1 MCSSTSGFDSNV
13 DDSLSDEQTNQ
24 SEPHNETTSQ
34 TISVTQDEL
43 KFINKKRWFIK
54 LSNPKEQ
61 FIFREASIGLFSHL
75 IHILSF
81 GVSAFLFSSML
92 YFTYTPVAIPGVG
105 EFSDVLPLEKIT
117 HLLLISV
124 MIYYLIKLKQN
135 LKAYPVK
142 RYWFAMASNSFL
154 RATILNL
161 KYLIIVLLLFL
172 SFAAMKNI
180 DPTLMFEEFEQFQN
194 GKVYELF
201 LIMDSFISLIIVFY
215 SFRFCKKDL
224 K

>member
-1 MCSSTSGFDSNV
+1 MYSSTSDFDSNIN
-13 DDSLSDEQTNQ
+13 DSLSDEQTIQ
-24 SEPHNETTSQ
+24 PESHNETTSQ
-34 TISVTQDEL
+34 TISVTQDEI

-61 FIFREASIGLFSHL
+61 FVFREASIGLFSHL

-92 YFTYTPVAIPGVG
+92 YLSYTPVSITGVG

-124 MIYYLIKLKQN
+124 MIYYLIKLKKN
-135 LKAYPVK
+135 LKAYPIK

-154 RATILNL
+154 RAIILSV
-161 KYLIIVLLLFL
+161 KYLIIVLLLIL
-172 SFAAMKNI
+172 SFAAINNI
-180 DPTLMFEEFEQFQN
+180 DSILIFEQFEN
-194 GKVYELF
+194 SKGYELF
-201 LIMDSFISLIIVFY
+201 SIIDSFISLVIVCY
-215 SFRFCKKDL
+215 SFRFCKRDL

>member
-1 MCSSTSGFDSNV
+1 MSSSTSDFDSNV
-13 DDSLSDEQTNQ
+13 NDSFSEEQHLQ
-24 SEPHNETTSQ
+24 SESHNETTSQ

-54 LSNPKEQ
+54 LCNPKEQ
-61 FIFREASIGLFSHL
+61 FIFREASIGLFSHF

-81 GVSAFLFSSML
+81 GVSALLFASLL
-92 YFTYTPVAIPGVG
+92 YLTYTPVAISGVG
-105 EFSDVLPLEKIT
+105 EFSGVLPLEKIT

-135 LKAYPVK
+135 LKTYPIK

-154 RATILNL
+154 RVIILNL
-161 KYLIIVLLLFL
+161 KYLLVVFLLIF
-172 SFAAMKNI
+172 SFAAIENI
-180 DPTLMFEEFEQFQN
+180 DSTLIFEQFEN
-194 GKVYELF
+194 SKFYELF
-201 LIMDSFISLIIVFY
+201 SIVDSFISLVIVFY

>member
-1 MCSSTSGFDSNV
+1 MHSNTSNFDSKIN
-13 DDSLSDEQTNQ
+13 DSLNDEQT
-24 SEPHNETTSQ
+24 STAESHHEITSHK
-34 TISVTQDEL
+34 ISVTQDEL
-43 KFINKKRWFIK
+43 KFINKKRWLIK

-75 IHILSF
+75 IHIISF
-81 GVSAFLFSSML
+81 GVSAFLFVSLL
-92 YFTYTPVAIPGVG
+92 YLSYTPVSITGVG

-124 MIYYLIKLKQN
+124 IIYYLIKLKQN
-135 LKAYPVK
+135 LKAYPIK

-154 RATILNL
+154 RAIILSI
-161 KYLIIVLLLFL
+161 KYLIILLLLIL
-172 SFAAMKNI
+172 SFAVIKNI
-180 DPTLMFEEFEQFQN
+180 EPTLIFEQFEN
-194 GKVYELF
+194 SKAYELF
-201 LIMDSFISLIIVFY
+201 SIIDSFISLVIVCY

>member
-1 MCSSTSGFDSNV
+1 MCSSTSDFDSNV
-13 DDSLSDEQTNQ
+13 NDSLSDEQTIQ
-24 SEPHNETTSQ
+24 SESHNETTSQ

-54 LSNPKEQ
+54 LCNPKQQ
-61 FIFREASIGLFSHL
+61 FIFREASIGLFSHF

-81 GVSAFLFSSML
+81 CISAILFASML
-92 YFTYTPVAIPGVG
+92 YLTYTPVAIPGVG
-105 EFSDVLPLEKIT
+105 EFSGVLPLEKIT
-117 HLLLISV
+117 HLLLIIV

-135 LKAYPVK
+135 LKAYPIK

-154 RATILNL
+154 RAIILNL
-161 KYLIIVLLLFL
+161 KYLIIVFLLIF
-172 SFAAMKNI
+172 SFAAIKNI
-180 DPTLMFEEFEQFQN
+180 DSTLIFEQFQN
-194 GKVYELF
+194 SKVYELF
-201 LIMDSFISLIIVFY
+201 SIIDSFISLVIVFY